1 MFQSLGKSDRVWL
14 KDRKGHQISLETC
27 FRRILCNKEYLL
39 FVFCTHIH
47 FASSIYF
54 NCWISSITVA
64 THFSGSMLN
73 SGGVPPETY
82 EKNVFGMS
90 GSNFCV
96 RRLWRHRT
104 PSTFRVHAPLTWGH
118 PKGEQSSRATW
129 EWPYT
134 TLHYT
139 TTTQLHN
146 YTPLHSTTLYYTTL
160 YFTTLH
166 YTTLR
171 CTTLHYTTLHY
182 TTFHYATLHS
192 TTLHYTNY
200 NYSYN
205 YNYNYSTTFT
215 LRYTTLH

>member
-54 NCWISSITVA
+54 NCRISSITVA
-64 THFSGSMLN
+64 IHFSGSMLN

-90 GSNFCV
+90 GSHSLQQFLRQETVEAQDPKYISGACTAD
-96 RRLWRHRT
+96 LRT
-104 PSTFRVHAPLTWGH
+104 SKRWTEFESHLGMA
-118 PKGEQSSRATW
+118 
-129 EWPYT
+129 
-134 TLHYT
+134 LHYT
-139 TTTQLHN
+139 PLHYNYTTTQLHN
-146 YTPLHSTTLYYTTL
+146 YTPLHSTTLNYTTL
-160 YFTTLH
+160 YFTTVH

-182 TTFHYATLHS
+182 TTFHYTTLHS
-192 TTLHYTNY
+192 TTLH
-200 NYSYN
+200 
-205 YNYNYSTTFT
+205 
-215 LRYTTLH
+215 

>member
-90 GSNFCV
+90 GSHSLQQFLRQETVEAQDPKYISGACTAD
-96 RRLWRHRT
+96 LRT
-104 PSTFRVHAPLTWGH
+104 SKRWTEFESHLGMALHYTPLHYNYT
-118 PKGEQSSRATW
+118 
-129 EWPYT
+129 T

-139 TTTQLHN
+139 
-146 YTPLHSTTLYYTTL
+146 PL
-160 YFTTLH
+160 
-166 YTTLR
+166 R
-171 CTTLHYTTLHY
+171 
-182 TTFHYATLHS
+182 S
-192 TTLHYTNY
+192 TTLHYIKLHYTTTLHY
-200 NYSYN
+200 IPLH
-205 YNYNYSTTFT
+205 STPLHYIT
-215 LRYTTLH
+215 LRYITLNDTAPQIDR

>member
-90 GSNFCV
+90 GSHSLQQFLRQETVEAQDPKYIFGCMHRWLEDIQKVNRV
-96 RRLWRHRT
+96 RE
-104 PSTFRVHAPLTWGH
+104 PPGNGLTLH
-118 PKGEQSSRATW
+118 S
-129 EWPYT
+129 T
-134 TLHYT
+134 TL
-139 TTTQLHN
+139 QLHN

-160 YFTTLH
+160 YFTTVH

-171 CTTLHYTTLHY
+171 CTTLHYITLHYIPLHY
-182 TTFHYATLHS
+182 TTFHY
-192 TTLHYTNY
+192 TTH
-200 NYSYN
+200 
-205 YNYNYSTTFT
+205 
-215 LRYTTLH
+215 

>member
-54 NCWISSITVA
+54 NCRISSITVA
-64 THFSGSMLN
+64 IHFSGSMLN

-90 GSNFCV
+90 GSHSLQQFLRQETVEAQDPKYISGACTAD
-96 RRLWRHRT
+96 LRT
-104 PSTFRVHAPLTWGH
+104 SKRWTEFESHLGMALHYTPLHYNYNYTTTQLH
-118 PKGEQSSRATW
+118 S
-129 EWPYT
+129 T

-139 TTTQLHN
+139 K
-146 YTPLHSTTLYYTTL
+146 
-160 YFTTLH
+160 LH
-166 YTTLR
+166 YTILHYS
-171 CTTLHYTTLHY
+171 TLHYTTLHY
-182 TTFHYATLHS
+182 TPLHYTTLHS
-192 TTLHYTNY
+192 TTLHYIPLHYTN
-200 NYSYN
+200 YN
-205 YNYNYSTTFT
+205 YNYNYNTTCT